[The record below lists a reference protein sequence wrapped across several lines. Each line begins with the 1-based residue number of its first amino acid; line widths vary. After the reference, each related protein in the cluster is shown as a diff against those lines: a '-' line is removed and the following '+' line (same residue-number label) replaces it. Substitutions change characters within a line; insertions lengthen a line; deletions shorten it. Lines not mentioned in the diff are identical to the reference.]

1 MNTPDMVN
9 ALPVDGECS
18 EVESSLNR
26 LLGELEVETVEAGLE
41 AIRNLKAHASAT
53 PSPSSPDAVAVTNNE
68 LVDLANDPRILLEK
82 LRAFASK
89 IDSLNGTISSMESQ
103 LQSLYADRERLESEI
118 GASEVEDVI
127 LAFGDLQTTISLMEK
142 QLMTMYAGREVLEV
156 ELGRSDPQE
165 IVAMF
170 RTVTN
175 LIAGAHQELEI
186 PVK

>member
-1 MNTPDMVN
+1 MDTFVKK
-9 ALPVDGECS
+9 G
-18 EVESSLNR
+18 
-26 LLGELEVETVEAGLE
+26 
-41 AIRNLKAHASAT
+41 AT
-53 PSPSSPDAVAVTNNE
+53 PSEEHPCYQITENINSLLAELGAETVDAAIEAVRELKTKAAQGNSSPQPTVSEPTK
-68 LVDLANDPRILLEK
+68 LLKK
-82 LRAFASK
+82 LKEFASK